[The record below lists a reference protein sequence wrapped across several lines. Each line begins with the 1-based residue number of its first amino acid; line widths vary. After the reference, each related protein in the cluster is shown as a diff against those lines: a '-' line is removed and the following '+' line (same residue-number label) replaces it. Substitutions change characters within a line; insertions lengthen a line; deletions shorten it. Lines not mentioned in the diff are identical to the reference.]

1 MRKLSIDEVKQYQI
15 QIFQAVASF
24 CEEHHISYWI
34 DCGSL
39 IGTIRHG
46 GYIPWDDDI
55 DIGMLRPDFER
66 MKREFNLSNE
76 RFRFSCVDM
85 DEDSF
90 TPYGKV
96 FDTTTVLYEPNENGY
111 KSCINVDIFVYDNAP
126 DDEHAL
132 KKMYDRRNFY
142 QLMERFQH
150 HGVSDYGKWYRKMI
164 LEPLYL
170 LTNLFPK
177 NYFVKKISDNAK
189 KYSDKRTKRV
199 GNFTSGTSMSCDR
212 SVFDSFVEKKFEN
225 ITVRVPSGYDRWLTS
240 FYGNYMELPPEE
252 KRVSHHHFI
261 AYTIGE

>member
-15 QIFQAVASF
+15 EIFQVVASF
-24 CEEHHISYWI
+24 CEQRNISYWI
-34 DCGSL
+34 DSGSL

-66 MKREFNLSNE
+66 MKQEFNLSNE
-76 RFRFSCVDM
+76 RYRFSCVDM

-90 TPYGKV
+90 TAYGKV
-96 FDTTTVLYEPNENGY
+96 FDTTTVLYEPDENGY

-126 DDEHAL
+126 DDDRAM
-132 KKMYDRRNFY
+132 KKMYDRRKFY
-142 QLMERFQH
+142 QLMGRFQH

-177 NYFVKKISDNAK
+177 NYFVKKISSNAQT
-189 KYSDKRTKRV
+189 YSNQTTKRV
-199 GNFTSGTSMSCDR
+199 GNFTASTIMSCDKR
-212 SVFDSFVEKKFEN
+212 VFDSFIEKKFEN
-225 ITVRVPSGYDRWLTS
+225 ISVRVPFGYDEWLTS
-240 FYGNYMELPPEE
+240 YYGKYMELPPEE
-252 KRVSHHHFI
+252 KRVSHHRFV
-261 AYTIGE
+261 AYALGE